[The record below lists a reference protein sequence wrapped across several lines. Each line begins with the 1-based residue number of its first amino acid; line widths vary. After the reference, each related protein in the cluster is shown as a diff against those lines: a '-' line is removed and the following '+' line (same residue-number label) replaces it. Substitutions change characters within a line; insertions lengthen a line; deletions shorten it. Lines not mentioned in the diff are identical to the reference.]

1 MPKGFY
7 SNVGHTSGMGHA
19 RDNYKW
25 QIDTSG
31 MNLRTKVGKEARDA
45 KVDEC
50 KKIASGL
57 LDSLL
62 ANLKEGA
69 YLYLDKGHKAKEE
82 AKATEKAK
90 AAAAFEI
97 PQGEKKAVT
106 VFLTEDI
113 LSSIILAITG
123 DPKKASAKVEEYRA
137 SGKLGRKALVY
148 RSNRGNKNVKI
159 EFVKE

>member
-1 MPKGFY
+1 
-7 SNVGHTSGMGHA
+7 MGHA

-25 QIDTSG
+25 HFSF
-31 MNLRTKVGKEARDA
+31 NRKTKAGKQEYEARMA
-45 KVDEC
+45 EC
-50 KKIASGL
+50 KRIAKGI

-69 YLYLDKGHKAKEE
+69 YLYLDKGHKAQEE
-82 AKATEKAK
+82 EKATEKAK
-90 AAAAFEI
+90 GAAAFEI
-97 PQGEKKAVT
+97 PQGEKNAVK

-113 LSSIILAITG
+113 LRSIILAITG
-123 DPKKASAKVEEYRA
+123 DPKRASARVEEYRA
-137 SGKLGRKALVY
+137 EGHLGKQALVY